1 MNMYSGCDLKEC
13 SVPVEGCYNYE
24 MSNKKVILTGDTP
37 TGKLHIGHYVGTLAN
52 RVKLQ
57 NEYETFIILADLHAF
72 TTKADKPEEIAES
85 TLQVAM
91 DNLAVGLDPQKATI
105 FVESGIPEIYE
116 LSAIFSMLVSH
127 NRLLRNPTIK
137 DEIVSKGLGDQYSM
151 GFLNYPLFQVAD
163 ILGVKGTLVPVG
175 VDQLS
180 HLELTNEVVRRFNS
194 MYGKVFDEIEGLV
207 GEVPKLVGTDG
218 NPKMGKS
225 LGNCIYLSDDE
236 KTVRERIMGMYT
248 DPNRI
253 HSTDPGKVEGNPV
266 FIYHDIF
273 NPNKEEV
280 TDLKV
285 RYEKGTVG
293 DVEVKEKLFAAMN
306 AFLAP
311 IRERRKEYEKN
322 PDLVR
327 EILKAGT
334 QKTRE
339 IVQGVLEEVKL
350 AAKLSF

>member
-1 MNMYSGCDLKEC
+1 MNKR
-13 SVPVEGCYNYE
+13 
-24 MSNKKVILTGDTP
+24 ILTGDTP

-72 TTKADKPEEIAES
+72 TTKVDKPDEIAES

-91 DNLAVGLDPQKATI
+91 DNLAAGLDPAKATI

-116 LSAIFSMLVSH
+116 LAAIFSMLVSH
-127 NRLLRNPTIK
+127 NRILRNPTIK
-137 DEIVSKGLGDQYSM
+137 DEIVSKGLGDQFSM
-151 GFLNYPLFQVAD
+151 GLLNYPLFQVAD

-175 VDQLS
+175 VDQLP

-194 MYGKVFDEIEGLV
+194 MYGNVFDEIEGLV

-218 NPKMGKS
+218 SPKMGKS

-236 KTVRERIMGMYT
+236 ETVREKIMGMYT

-253 HSTDPGKVEGNPV
+253 HPTDPGKVEGNPV
-266 FIYHDIF
+266 FIYHDAF

-280 TDLKV
+280 ADLKA

-293 DVEVKEKLFAAMN
+293 DVEVKQKLFVAMN
-306 AFLAP
+306 GFLTP

-322 PDLVR
+322 PDLVKK
-327 EILKAGT
+327 ILSEGT
-334 QKTRE
+334 QKARE
-339 IVQGVLEEVKL
+339 VVQGVLVEVKQ
-350 AAKLSF
+350 AMKLTF

>member
-1 MNMYSGCDLKEC
+1 
-13 SVPVEGCYNYE
+13 
-24 MSNKKVILTGDTP
+24 MSKRILTGDTP

-72 TTKADKPEEIAES
+72 TTKVDKPDEIAES

-91 DNLAVGLDPQKATI
+91 DNLAAGLDPAKATI

-116 LSAIFSMLVSH
+116 LAAIFSMLVSH
-127 NRLLRNPTIK
+127 NRILRNPTIK
-137 DEIVSKGLGDQYSM
+137 DEIVSKGLGDQFSM
-151 GFLNYPLFQVAD
+151 GLLNYPLFQVAD

-175 VDQLS
+175 VDQLP

-194 MYGKVFDEIEGLV
+194 MYGNVFDEIEGLV

-218 NPKMGKS
+218 SPKMGKS

-236 KTVRERIMGMYT
+236 ETVREKIMGMYT

-253 HSTDPGKVEGNPV
+253 HPTDPGKVEGNPV
-266 FIYHDIF
+266 FIYHDAF

-280 TDLKV
+280 ADLKA

-293 DVEVKEKLFAAMN
+293 DVEVKQKLFVAMN
-306 AFLAP
+306 GFLTP

-322 PDLVR
+322 PDLVKK
-327 EILKAGT
+327 ILSEGT
-334 QKTRE
+334 QKARE
-339 IVQGVLEEVKL
+339 VVQGVLVEVKQ
-350 AAKLSF
+350 AMKLTF

>member
-1 MNMYSGCDLKEC
+1 MNKR
-13 SVPVEGCYNYE
+13 
-24 MSNKKVILTGDTP
+24 ILTGDTP

-72 TTKADKPEEIAES
+72 TTKVDKPDEIAES

-91 DNLAVGLDPQKATI
+91 DNLAAGLDPAKATI

-116 LSAIFSMLVSH
+116 LAAIFSMLVSH
-127 NRLLRNPTIK
+127 NRILRNPTIK
-137 DEIVSKGLGDQYSM
+137 DEIVSKCLGDQFSM
-151 GFLNYPLFQVAD
+151 GLLNYSFFQVAD

-175 VDQLS
+175 VDQLP

-194 MYGKVFDEIEGLV
+194 MYGNVFDEIEGLV

-218 NPKMGKS
+218 SPKMGKS

-236 KTVRERIMGMYT
+236 ETVREKIMGMYT

-253 HSTDPGKVEGNPV
+253 HPTDPGKVEGNPV
-266 FIYHDIF
+266 FIYHDAF

-280 TDLKV
+280 ADLKA

-293 DVEVKEKLFAAMN
+293 DVEVKQKLFVAMN
-306 AFLAP
+306 GFLTP

-322 PDLVR
+322 PDLVKK
-327 EILKAGT
+327 ILSEGT
-334 QKTRE
+334 QKARE
-339 IVQGVLEEVKL
+339 VVQGVLVEVKQ
-350 AAKLSF
+350 AMKLTF